1 MHELRELV
9 HCKKDVGLS
18 EGEVLHRTNDLMVFS
33 EISWKG
39 PIIQLKGHG
48 GDDQGG
54 NSLAPRILCF
64 SSRSKEVC
72 MALTLRKYAKG
83 PRSLREKR

>member
-33 EISWKG
+33 KINWKG
-39 PIIQLKGHG
+39 LIIQLKGHG

-72 MALTLRKYAKG
+72 MALTLRKYAK
-83 PRSLREKR
+83 